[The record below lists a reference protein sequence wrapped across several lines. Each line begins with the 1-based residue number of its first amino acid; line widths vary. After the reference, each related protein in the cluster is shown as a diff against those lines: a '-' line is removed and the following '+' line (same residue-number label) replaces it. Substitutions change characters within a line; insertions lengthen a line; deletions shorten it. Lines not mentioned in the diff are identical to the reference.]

1 MTLSVKKKRKKKY
14 TWEQIKTAIIIVYEE
29 SDSRDTW
36 NLKSLH
42 SNELIDSLKKK
53 LKTTP

>member
-1 MTLSVKKKRKKKY
+1 MTLSVKKKKKKKY